1 MIIRKATT
9 LDVEGFNPHFDDL
22 EEALSAGVDWKA
34 CLLEAIGEHT
44 VALEFNDKVL
54 AIGGNSGDQCW
65 FVTDACIDELSK
77 ASRLAFRRAILEY
90 RNKMLSTHKTLWN
103 FIWVGNKNHIRF
115 LKSIGAV
122 FHEEYTESPI
132 TGDRFQ
138 LFTIN

>member
-9 LDVEGFNPHFDDL
+9 LDVETLSPHFDDL
-22 EEALSAGVDWKA
+22 EEAKAAGIDWKEN
-34 CLLEAIGEHT
+34 LMEAIGEHT

-65 FVTDACIDELSK
+65 FVTDASTAELPK

-90 RNKMLSTHKTLWN
+90 RNKMLASYKVLWN
-103 FIWVGNKNHIRF
+103 FIWVGNKNHMRF

-122 FHEEYTESPI
+122 FHEEYVELPS